1 MPIYEFYCSDCN
13 TIFNFFSKTVNT
25 SKKPTCP
32 KCKTKKLSRQVSLF
46 AFTGKAKE
54 TGSMNDLPLDES
66 KMERAMQMLAGE
78 ADKVNEDDPRQAANL
93 MRKLTDM
100 TGLKLGPGMEEA
112 LNRMA
117 RGEDPEQI
125 EAEMGDLLEQ
135 EEPFE
140 LAAKSEKGS
149 KAKRPAPV
157 RDKTLYDL

>member
-1 MPIYEFYCSDCN
+1 MPIYEFYCNDCN
-13 TIFNFFSKTVNT
+13 TIFSFFSKTVNT
-25 SKKPTCP
+25 SKKPKCP
-32 KCKTKKLSRQVSLF
+32 KCKTKPLSRQVSLF

-54 TGSMNDLPLDES
+54 TGNRDDLPLDES

-78 ADKVNEDDPRQAANL
+78 AEKINEDDPRQAADL

-100 TGLKLGPGMEEA
+100 TGLKLGPGMQEA

-135 EEPFE
+135 EDPFE
-140 LAAKSEKGS
+140 VTAKSEKGN